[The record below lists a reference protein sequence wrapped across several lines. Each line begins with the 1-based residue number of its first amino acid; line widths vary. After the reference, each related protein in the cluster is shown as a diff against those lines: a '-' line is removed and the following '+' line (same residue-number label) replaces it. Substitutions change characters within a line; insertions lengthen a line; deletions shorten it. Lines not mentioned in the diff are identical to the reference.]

1 MVDRV
6 LTEGEKEEL
15 LLEEDNL
22 LGGGSM
28 NLIEPRKEDLRRGI
42 AEEMDETKVCEE
54 ELLEEEEEG
63 VELTNKKGEE
73 RASLQANQST
83 RKKKAMLI

>member
-63 VELTNKKGEE
+63 VELTDKKREK
-73 RASLQANQST
+73 RVTLKANQST